1 MQNRTHSGVT
11 SGLCGYE
18 LRSAKPVG
26 RNVIFS
32 DPAAGNPK
40 SMGFTELDF
49 LWVGNVREELCN

>member
-40 SMGFTELDF
+40 GMGFTELDF
-49 LWVGNVREELCN
+49 PMSRGVGEELCN